1 MNMESNIIEVNI
13 DDIIPNRFQPR
24 LSFDEQGLKE
34 LSSSIKEHG
43 IIQPLVLRKVGDKYE
58 IIAGERRYKASTM
71 AGLTK
76 VPAIISN
83 IDDNKSAEVA
93 LVENIQ
99 RRNLTAIEEARS
111 YKSLLDKG
119 YLTQEQLAKKMG
131 LSQSAIANKLRL
143 LNLDEEVQDALL
155 EEKISERHAR
165 ALLSLS
171 NKEDQKEWLHKIMKE
186 RLTVRQLDLE
196 LKKLKEAE
204 EESSV
209 IPLVDLTP
217 NIDSIINNAQDLH
230 PQEAPKDLSNL
241 LEPDSNF
248 TPLEPSTPNT
258 LESPVAE
265 PTPTPESKG
274 RFFNFLE
281 EESANMSMDEPAT
294 QTVFQTSIPE
304 ETKEEPDF
312 EVLDLPSLAAA
323 SMQKLDI
330 PSSIPAE
337 ISSEPVAPKIEEVMP
352 TPENSNLIDPVSMID
367 TLNSNYEE
375 ELAIAQGRDLKTAIE
390 KTRNTI
396 KSIEDLGFMV
406 DKEEIDFDD
415 YYQFVIKIEK

>member
-34 LSSSIKEHG
+34 LSNSIKEHG

-165 ALLSLS
+165 ALLTLS
-171 NKEDQKEWLHKIMKE
+171 SKEDQKEWLQRIIKE

-204 EESSV
+204 EESSA

-230 PQEAPKDLSNL
+230 PQETPKDLSNL
-241 LEPDSNF
+241 LEPDINF
-248 TPLEPSTPNT
+248 TPI
-258 LESPVAE
+258 E
-265 PTPTPESKG
+265 PTKPDMLETPIVESNQVPETKG

-281 EESANMSMDEPAT
+281 EESANMSMEEPIS
-294 QTVFQTSIPE
+294 QTVFNTNIPE
-304 ETKEEPDF
+304 QNEEEPDF

-330 PSSIPAE
+330 PNSIPTE
-337 ISSEPVAPKIEEVMP
+337 IPSEPIAPKIEEVIP
-352 TPENSNLIDPVSMID
+352 SSENSNIIDPVSMID

-375 ELAIAQGRDLKTAIE
+375 ELAISQGRDLKTVIE
-390 KTRNTI
+390 KTRSTI
-396 KSIEDLGFMV
+396 RSIEELGFTV
-406 DKEEIDFDD
+406 DKEEMDFED
-415 YYQFVIKIEK
+415 YYQFIIKIEK

>member
-330 PSSIPAE
+330 PSSIPTE

-396 KSIEDLGFMV
+396 KSIEDLGFTV

>member
-258 LESPVAE
+258 LEPPVAE
-265 PTPTPESKG
+265 PAPAPESKG

-304 ETKEEPDF
+304 ETKDEPDF

-330 PSSIPAE
+330 PSSIPTE
-337 ISSEPVAPKIEEVMP
+337 IPSEPVAPKIEEVMP

-396 KSIEDLGFMV
+396 KSIENLGFTV